1 MTVPTL
7 VLAVH
12 IPGEP
17 RGQGSLRLVTSSTG
31 KEQASYSNEVVNHR
45 NLVVGILAKAWT
57 DQPAMQGP
65 IGIRATFTFPRP
77 ASHYLPANRKRAER
91 ELRDD
96 APDWHTNQ
104 RDLDKLLRLVLDAG
118 TIARVYEDDGQVV
131 LIRASKVYGDVG
143 GSEIEVHEL

>member
-1 MTVPTL
+1 VSTPTL

-45 NLVVGILAKAWT
+45 NLAVGILAKAWRT
-57 DQPAMQGP
+57 GAMPGP

-77 ASHYLPANRKRAER
+77 ASHYLPAGRAGRTER
-91 ELRDD
+91 ELRED

-104 RDLDKLLRLVLDAG
+104 RDLDKLLRLILDAG
-118 TIARVYEDDGQVV
+118 TIARIYEDDGQVV

>member
-1 MTVPTL
+1 MRTTL

-17 RGQGSLRLVTSSTG
+17 RGQGSLRLVTAQSG

-45 NLVVGILAKAWT
+45 NLAVGILAKAWT
-57 DQPAMQGP
+57 DQPAMTGP
-65 IGIRATFTFPRP
+65 IGIRAVFTFPRP
-77 ASHYLPANRKRAER
+77 ASHYLPAGRAGRTER
-91 ELRDD
+91 ELRED

-104 RDLDKLLRLVLDAG
+104 RDLDKLLRLILDAG
-118 TIARVYEDDGQVV
+118 TIARIYEDDGQVV
-131 LIRASKVYGDVG
+131 LIRAMKVYGETG